1 MNLIVAVDEN
11 WGIGKNG
18 GLLTHLPGDMKYFR
32 ETTKEHV
39 VVMGR
44 KTLESF
50 PDGKPLKNRTNLVL
64 TRNGDYRPEGVI
76 LCHDVPEVLEQLK
89 AYEEGD
95 IFIIGGGTVYRQF
108 LPYCKKAYVTYIYR
122 AFDADTDFPN
132 LDQDSQWKLSDVSE
146 TQEHKGI
153 RYEFRIYE
161 RVGDAV

>member
-1 MNLIVAVDEN
+1 MDMIVAVDEN
-11 WGIGKNG
+11 WRIGING
-18 GLLTHLPGDMKYFR
+18 GMLTSIPEDMKFFR
-32 ETTKEHV
+32 TMTKDSV

-50 PDGKPLKNRTNLVL
+50 PGGKPLKNRVNIVL
-64 TRNGDYRPEGVI
+64 TKNSAYNPEGVVTVGDFDR
-76 LCHDVPEVLEQLK
+76 LFDELK
-89 AYEEGD
+89 KYPD
-95 IFIIGGGTVYRQF
+95 KKVFCIGGDSIYHAM

-146 TQEHKGI
+146 TQEHNGI

>member
-11 WGIGKNG
+11 WGIGKDG

-32 ETTKEHV
+32 ETTKGHM

-76 LCHDVPEVLEQLK
+76 LCHDVPEALEQLK

-146 TQEHKGI
+146 TQEHNGI